1 MPSPFAAMVED
12 YDDPRDRQL
21 KDSPPVHD
29 ALRHTSPGSDPYI
42 TLIVEILMLFVVF
55 VVAEG
60 VVHVVEDVINT
71 DVNSDGADISL
82 NYQITLIFL

>member
-1 MPSPFAAMVED
+1 MVED

-21 KDSPPVHD
+21 KDSPPVRD
-29 ALRHTSPGSDPYI
+29 ALRHTSPGSDPYV
-42 TLIVEILMLFVVF
+42 TLIVEILTLFVVF

-71 DVNSDGADISL
+71 NVNSDGADIPL